1 MLNKFNIKLLASRLT
16 SITSW
21 LWQNSDTRSLILGY
35 FGASTG
41 TAAALIAAA
50 TITGPIKN
58 QNQRQAVE
66 RPAGKLAL
74 GAIVSR
80 SGRPDLAG
88 VEYLKNINVP
98 TLFIVGG
105 NDFSQVISWNKSSL
119 KVLGS
124 EKKKLVVVPNAS
136 HFFEEAGT
144 LEEVARLASGWF
156 RCYFSIKQHAI
167 EK

>member
-1 MLNKFNIKLLASRLT
+1 MASRLT

-21 LWQNSDTRSLILGY
+21 LWQNSDTRNLILGY

-41 TAAALIAAA
+41 TAAALIAAS

-98 TLFIVGG
+98 TL
-105 NDFSQVISWNKSSL
+105 
-119 KVLGS
+119 
-124 EKKKLVVVPNAS
+124 
-136 HFFEEAGT
+136 
-144 LEEVARLASGWF
+144 
-156 RCYFSIKQHAI
+156 
-167 EK
+167 